1 MKENGMMISG
11 MDSDFTNI
19 LMETY
24 MKELLIKERNK
35 DLVSKNSVM
44 AICIE
49 DNIKMINLMVRD
61 NMNGKI
67 PLDMRVSLN
76 RVEEMVKEFGS
87 HQTILMLKFIKANI
101 FMIKKMDME
110 FTDGTMALII
120 KGILNKTKSM
130 ELEKLVTKMEKLQYL
145 NGLMGQV

>member
-1 MKENGMMISG
+1 MMISG